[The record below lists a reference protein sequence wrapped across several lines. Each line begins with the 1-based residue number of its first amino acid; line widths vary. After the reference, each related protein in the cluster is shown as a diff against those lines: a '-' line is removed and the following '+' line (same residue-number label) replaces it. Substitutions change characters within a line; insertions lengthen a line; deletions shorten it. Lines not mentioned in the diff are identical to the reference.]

1 MDIARINQI
10 RAYKIVKP
18 ITIFIS
24 QIEGLS
30 ANVREKRLTNRKI
43 HDLTALF
50 YVHYTYIESEGIKY
64 DRYEEL
70 KNLLKRS
77 KRMEHAYNKQ
87 DALKAVYR
95 YFELLVAF
103 IS

>member
-18 ITIFIS
+18 ITIFTS

-30 ANVREKRLTNRKI
+30 ANVRKKRLTNRKI